1 MQTFGLGTSSLYAIF
16 LSGLVCLT
24 FLAGLVKVWFKKRD
38 LRKKVELAKIE
49 ASNKQTDLEK
59 LVGNRELDEGDLFG
73 VRAIQAGFYG
83 GVSQSTPNSPA
94 TSRSSSVCSLGLAP
108 PREDT
113 IKLSPSF
120 LQPPEIRTKS
130 HLRKGSRPSP
140 LQSTTSQNE
149 NPNLTGI
156 GSPLGSHSCSRNFGQ
171 YAESDGGQQS
181 LPPTLR
187 INHSGKGALVVPA
200 PPEPALKSASAT
212 IQSFAEARPSP
223 HHSTESL
230 EEFPRRSQSF
240 SVLSPS
246 PRVGPTL
253 ARNFSSND
261 SDWSGTK
268 IDKVIPPHLSLTL
281 NSLPPTAVIRDSIV
295 SKRQVSILQ
304 PPIQSPQQSTIED
317 QNDSDTTSVY
327 SARSLNFETS
337 QTNEKNV
344 TPSDMVS
351 SPNYFKPV
359 KGTRT
364 LLSPNKT
371 QMMSHPETRSDMSH
385 IKQSEEPNSS
395 CESDL
400 SYSYLSA
407 RSSNSSSSS
416 LSTMERLPTKGT
428 GIAPDISLLNF
439 EHFSD
444 DSTTNE
450 RRNSRP
456 TSQGS
461 ISDFYDTYFRQS
473 ILRQSTFDS
482 SKLSEMKWRNESPIS
497 FGKAIIVEP
506 TNTGKRVLAPKGLA
520 KEIIV
525 DLNPQTFK
533 SDGYNGERYPKLISP
548 LG

>member
-24 FLAGLVKVWFKKRD
+24 FLAGLIKVWFKKRD

-59 LVGNRELDEGDLFG
+59 LVGERELDEGDLFG

-140 LQSTTSQNE
+140 IQSTTSQNE
-149 NPNLTGI
+149 NPNLTGL
-156 GSPLGSHSCSRNFGQ
+156 GSPLGSHSCSGKFGQ
-171 YAESDGGQQS
+171 STESNGEQNS

-187 INHSGKGALVVPA
+187 INHSGRGALVVPA

-212 IQSFAEARPSP
+212 IQSFAEARPTAHNSI
-223 HHSTESL
+223 ESL

-240 SVLSPS
+240 SVFLPS
-246 PRVGPTL
+246 PKVRPTP

-261 SDWSGTK
+261 NNRSGAKMEKGIT
-268 IDKVIPPHLSLTL
+268 PHLSLTL

-304 PPIQSPQQSTIED
+304 PSIQAPQQSTIED

-337 QTNEKNV
+337 KNNEQNTTSSDV
-344 TPSDMVS
+344 DSPSD
-351 SPNYFKPV
+351 YFMPV

-364 LLSPNKT
+364 LLSPKKT
-371 QMMSHPETRSDMSH
+371 HMMRYPETRSDMSH
-385 IKQSEEPNSS
+385 LQQSEEPNSS
-395 CESDL
+395 CDSDL

-416 LSTMERLPTKGT
+416 LSTMERLPAKGNSNT
-428 GIAPDISLLNF
+428 LDISLLNF
-439 EHFSD
+439 DHFSES
-444 DSTTNE
+444 STNNE

-482 SKLSEMKWRNESPIS
+482 SKSSDLKWRNECPIN

-506 TNTGKRVLAPKGLA
+506 MNTGKRVLAPKGLA

-525 DLNPQTFK
+525 DLKPQTFK